1 VTSARNLLDEA
12 GRAALRPA
20 PEADF
25 QPPMLA
31 TLTDRRFSSDDW
43 LFERKLDGVRAVVSR
58 NGGAPHLW
66 SRNHKPMDAGYPEL
80 VDALATRGPERFVA
94 DGEIVAFDRGRTS
107 FEKLQRRIHLTKP
120 ADIEHAGVAVHLYLF
135 DLLVLG
141 DADVTDL
148 PLRDRKRLLRGVFD
162 FGDPI
167 RLSPHRNGDGEGFFR
182 LACERG
188 WEGVIA
194 KRADA
199 PYRHGRSPDWLKF
212 KCGHGQEFVV
222 GGFTEPS
229 GSRVG
234 FGALLLGYHE
244 RGRLRY
250 AGKVGTGYDRAT
262 LTSLR
267 ATLNRLATRS
277 SPFTDTVHEP
287 GTHWVR
293 PELVAEVGF
302 SEWTRDGRLRHPRF
316 LGLRTDKSAAEVIR
330 ETGESTTT

>member
-1 VTSARNLLDEA
+1 MTSARNLLDEA

-20 PEADF
+20 PVADF

-31 TLTDRRFSSDDW
+31 TLTERRFSGENW

-58 NGGAPHLW
+58 DGGQPHLW
-66 SRNHKPMDAGYPEL
+66 SRNHNAMDAGYPEL
-80 VDALATRGPERFVA
+80 VEALAERGPQRFVA

-107 FEKLQRRIHLTKP
+107 FAKLQQRIHLTRQS
-120 ADIEHAGVAVHLYLF
+120 DIDRAGVAVHLYLF
-135 DLLVLG
+135 DLLVVG
-141 DADVTDL
+141 DVDVTGL
-148 PLRDRKRLLRGVFD
+148 PLRDRKRLLRRVFD

-167 RLSPHRNGDGEGFFR
+167 RLSTHRNTDGEDFFR
-182 LACERG
+182 LACQRG
-188 WEGVIA
+188 WEGLIA

-212 KCGHGQEFVV
+212 KCGHGQEFVI
-222 GGFTEPS
+222 GGFTEPN

-244 RGRLRY
+244 RGRLHY

-262 LTSLR
+262 LVSLR
-267 ATLNRLATRS
+267 TRMNGLAART
-277 SPFTDTVHEP
+277 SPFVETVHEP
-287 GTHWVR
+287 GTHWIR

-316 LGLRTDKSAAEVIR
+316 LGLRTDKSADEVVR
-330 ETGESTTT
+330 ETGDNGK